1 MAQQDVFEYCVNKIA
16 DKPEIEGT
24 TLRDSQFKQPLLE
37 FSGACG
43 AAARLL
49 TPSWLPAVRR

>member
-1 MAQQDVFEYCVNKIA
+1 MAQQDVFEYCVNKVA

-37 FSGACG
+37 FSGACAG
-43 AAARLL
+43 CAQTL
-49 TPSWLPAVRR
+49 TPA